1 MKNSANVLRIEKQEL
16 GYFSKSFESTNVVGR
31 KNEMIKSRMGFIYFV
46 AVVSSLIVLFL
57 K

>member
-16 GYFSKSFESTNVVGR
+16 GYFSKPFESTNVVER
-31 KNEMIKSRMGFIYFV
+31 KNGMIKSRLGIIYFV